1 MKSCLICDDHV
12 LVREALVG
20 AVRQNWA
27 DAVITEVG
35 DFQSA
40 WSAAPGHDLC
50 ITDLI
55 MPGASPRDGVAGLRR
70 AAPDMPILVVTGAED
85 DAMLIDMLE
94 LGVGG
99 FASKTSSAVVI
110 EAALNLIVAGG
121 RYLPPRIAEIAASR
135 INSPLG
141 APPSPAVEHEPRTP
155 AAPGAPGGALER
167 LTDRQMDVIRLVAQG
182 LTNKQIARALNL
194 APSTVK
200 THLANLQAFLGAAN
214 RTEASIKAQSLN
226 LLTP

>member
-20 AVRQNWA
+20 AVRQNWP
-27 DAVITEVG
+27 DARITEVG
-35 DFQSA
+35 DFQSGWA
-40 WSAAPGHDLC
+40 AAPGHELC

-55 MPGASPRDGVAGLRR
+55 MPGAGPREGVAGLRR

-99 FASKTSSAVVI
+99 FASKTASAVVI

-135 INSPLG
+135 MNG
-141 APPSPAVEHEPRTP
+141 P
-155 AAPGAPGGALER
+155 AAPRPQPGAEQEPATSTSGLDR
-167 LTDRQMDVIRLVAQG
+167 LTERQMDVIRLVAQG

-194 APSTVK
+194 APSTIK
-200 THLANLQAFLGAAN
+200 THLAHLQAFLGAAN
-214 RTEASIKAQSLN
+214 RTQASIKAQSLN
-226 LLTP
+226 LLNP

>member
-20 AVRQNWA
+20 AVRQNWP
-27 DAVITEVG
+27 DARITEVG
-35 DFQSA
+35 DFQSGWA
-40 WSAAPGHDLC
+40 AAPGHELC

-55 MPGASPRDGVAGLRR
+55 MPGAGPREGVAGLRR

-99 FASKTSSAVVI
+99 FASKTASAVVI

-135 INSPLG
+135 MNGPA
-141 APPSPAVEHEPRTP
+141 APPSP
-155 AAPGAPGGALER
+155 PGAEQEPATPTSGLDR
-167 LTDRQMDVIRLVAQG
+167 LTERQMDVIRLVAQG

-194 APSTVK
+194 APSTIK
-200 THLANLQAFLGAAN
+200 THLAHLQAFLGAAN
-214 RTEASIKAQSLN
+214 RTQASIKAQSLN
-226 LLTP
+226 LLNP

>member
-1 MKSCLICDDHV
+1 MKSCLICDDHA

-20 AVRQNWA
+20 AVRQNWPEA
-27 DAVITEVG
+27 TITEVG
-35 DFQSA
+35 DFQSGWA
-40 WSAAPGHDLC
+40 AAPGHDLC

-55 MPGASPRDGVAGLRR
+55 MPGADPREGVAGLRR

-99 FASKTSSAVVI
+99 FASKTASAVVI

-121 RYLPPRIAEIAASR
+121 RYLPPRLAEIAASR
-135 INSPLG
+135 MNG
-141 APPSPAVEHEPRTP
+141 PASALPVPVVE
-155 AAPGAPGGALER
+155 PGAPAVAGLDR
-167 LTDRQMDVIRLVAQG
+167 LTERQMDVIRLVAQG

-194 APSTVK
+194 APSTIK
-200 THLANLQAFLGAAN
+200 THLAHLQAFLGAAN

-226 LLTP
+226 LLKP

>member
-20 AVRQNWA
+20 AVRQNWP

-35 DFQSA
+35 DFQSGWA
-40 WSAAPGHDLC
+40 AAPGHDLC

-55 MPGASPRDGVAGLRR
+55 MPGAGPREGVAGLRL

-85 DAMLIDMLE
+85 DAILLDMLE

-99 FASKTSSAVVI
+99 FASKTASAIVI

-135 INSPLG
+135 ITVAAA
-141 APPSPAVEHEPRTP
+141 APPPPGPHQEPPAP
-155 AAPGAPGGALER
+155 AAPTAGLDR
-167 LTDRQMDVIRLVAQG
+167 LTERQMDVIQLVAQG

-194 APSTVK
+194 APSTIK
-200 THLANLQAFLGAAN
+200 THLAHLQAFLGAAN

-226 LLTP
+226 LLKR